1 MSSHDIQPRTENQQ
15 PLDEIDRLIRWALI
29 DEVAGEEPSPQVW
42 HNIQARLTACSRAI
56 PSQPVLKRPWRQF
69 ASLLQDWAL
78 GLMAPL
84 DANWEAKL
92 TPRERAYLIW
102 REHLLLSM
110 KSTTAAAI
118 TC

>member
-1 MSSHDIQPRTENQQ
+1 MSSHETQARMESQ
-15 PLDEIDRLIRWALI
+15 PLDAIDELIRWALL

-42 HNIQARLTACSRAI
+42 HNIQARIVARSQAI
-56 PSQPVLKRPWRQF
+56 SSPSGVERPWRQF

-78 GLMAPL
+78 GLVAPL
-84 DANWEAKL
+84 DTAWDARL

-102 REHLLLSM
+102 RENLLLSM
-110 KSTTAAAI
+110 RPIAAAV